1 MVRSER
7 SWGRTLVKR
16 GLVAAVLVLA
26 LATYGLVTA
35 GTQSL
40 AFKPTAASSST
51 SGGHSV
57 SQAVSDANGS
67 INVATQGPSHS
78 LYFYWEL
85 EDSSGNYTGVW
96 NGPLGIGRPGSTFS
110 APTII
115 SQANGGSG
123 SPGYGNFDIAVQG
136 PSNTGDLYWD
146 ISGTWYG
153 PYQFAGPGTVFGTPG
168 MIEDSQ
174 GNLQITV
181 EGPGNTL
188 YAYWNTTGSFYGPLG
203 IGGPNSTFS
212 APEMSISGNSVHA
225 VVQGRNH
232 DVEDYFVYNDGNPA
246 DAKPWSSAFDM
257 SNDNTGWDTPWAGY
271 AGAIFQGPN
280 NSLYQGT
287 NFFGIQ
293 LTQIRGAGTTYS
305 TPSALYT
312 GQYITAEGP
321 SNTLYWY
328 FYDNN
333 TGRLD
338 GPLQIGGIGST
349 WSAPSLISDDNGNY
363 DIAVQGA
370 NHALYE
376 YFIIG
381 GVVHGPLGIGA
392 PGSTFSSPN

>member
-7 SWGRTLVKR
+7 SWARTFVRR
-16 GLVAAVLVLA
+16 GLVAAIMVLA
-26 LATYGLVTA
+26 LAVYGLVTA

-40 AFKPTAASSST
+40 ALRPTAAPT

-67 INVATQGPSHS
+67 INVAAQGPNHTT
-78 LYFYWEL
+78 YFYWEL

-96 NGPLGIGRPGSTFS
+96 HGPLGIGAPGSTFS

-115 SQANGGSG
+115 TQAANG
-123 SPGYGNFDIAVQG
+123 PGYGNFDIAVEG
-136 PSNTGDLYWD
+136 PNHTGDLYWD

-168 MIEDSQ
+168 MVEDSH
-174 GNLQITV
+174 GNLQIGV
-181 EGPGNTL
+181 QGPGNTL
-188 YAYWNTTGSFYGPLG
+188 YVYWNATGTFYGPLG

-212 APEMSISGNSVHA
+212 APAMSTSGDYVHA
-225 VVQGRNH
+225 TVQGRNH
-232 DVEDYFVYNDGNPA
+232 DLEDYDVYDGGNTPSNA
-246 DAKPWSSAFDM
+246 TPWSSPFDI
-257 SNDNTGWDTPWAGY
+257 SNDNTAWDSAWGGSE
-271 AGAIFQGPN
+271 GAIFQGPS
-280 NSLYQGT
+280 NSLYQAA
-287 NFFGIQ
+287 NFFAID

-305 TPSALYT
+305 TPSALFA
-312 GQYITAEGP
+312 GQFITAEGP

-328 FYDNN
+328 FFDVN
-333 TGRLD
+333 TGRVD

-349 WSAPSLISDDNGNY
+349 WSAPSLIEDDNDNF

-370 NHALYE
+370 NHTLYE
-376 YFIIG
+376 YFVIN

-392 PGSTFSSPN
+392 MGSTFSSPN